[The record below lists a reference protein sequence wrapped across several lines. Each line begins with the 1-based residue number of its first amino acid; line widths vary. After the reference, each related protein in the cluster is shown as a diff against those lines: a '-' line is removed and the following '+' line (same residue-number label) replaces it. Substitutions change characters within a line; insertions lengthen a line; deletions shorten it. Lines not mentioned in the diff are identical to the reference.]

1 MARKKRRFEQLQ
13 AAAAAPQEKKAYV
26 DPFQQRVMPHIEAV
40 GEKLEGKGR
49 KVLYA
54 VAAVIVIGLIV
65 WVFVD
70 RTRKAN
76 AEAQTALG
84 KAIET
89 SQARISETGPMAGST
104 EKTFKTEKE
113 RAEAA
118 IAEFQAIVDNHGGAV
133 GNKARFLIAVNRLT
147 VDRPAGIQELEGLSS
162 PDTEVGKLAMFALAQ
177 TRFAD
182 GRFQDAATLYEQLAS
197 MDDSVVAKDS
207 INFALAGAYEKL
219 GKQSQAVDLYFM
231 IAMAATNAKDLD
243 GKPIRMTETATSARD
258 KVKELDPSRAAQL
271 MGEPGTQQ
279 TTTGGGRVIT
289 L

>member
-13 AAAAAPQEKKAYV
+13 AAAAAQTDKKTYV
-26 DPFQQRVMPHIEAV
+26 DPFQQKVMPHIEAV

-54 VAAVIVIGLIV
+54 VAALVVVSLIV
-65 WVFVD
+65 WVFVE
-70 RTRKAN
+70 RTRRTN

-118 IAEFQAIVDNHGGAV
+118 IAEFQAIADKFGGAHAE
-133 GNKARFLIAVNRLT
+133 KARYFIAVNRLT
-147 VDRPAGIQELEGLSS
+147 VDRPAGIQELEALVTADS
-162 PDTEVGKLAMFALAQ
+162 DVGKLAKFGLAQ
-177 TRFAD
+177 TRAAD
-182 GRFQDAATLYEQLAS
+182 GRFDEAAALYEQLSA
-197 MDDSVVAKDS
+197 MDDPVIAKDS
-207 INFALAGAYEKL
+207 INFALAGVYEKL
-219 GKQSQAVDLYFM
+219 GRRNQAIDLYFN
-231 IAMAATNAKDLD
+231 IAIAANSAKDMD
-243 GKPIRMTETATSARD
+243 GNPIRMTETATNARD
-258 KVKELDPSRAAQL
+258 KVKELDPERAKQL
-271 MGEPGTQQ
+271 MGEPGSQQ
-279 TTTGGGRVIT
+279 TTSGGNRVIT